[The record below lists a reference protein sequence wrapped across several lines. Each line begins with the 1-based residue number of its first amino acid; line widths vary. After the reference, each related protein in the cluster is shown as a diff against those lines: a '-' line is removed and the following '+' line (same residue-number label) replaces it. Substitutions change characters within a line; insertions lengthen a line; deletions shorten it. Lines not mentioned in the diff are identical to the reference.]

1 MLEVYFTLKGE
12 DKESVFIPVKA
23 KDGVFYLSRSVNDG
37 KPYDVKIKQ
46 DKNTHIF
53 ELAEENPFD
62 EKDDIVESKLVELSE
77 AWMDTTA
84 QGIEDSDSDTIAST
98 DTTIEYTPEQ
108 IFVENKPFSLQQI
121 MDLIENGD
129 IELNPNFQR
138 HFIWDKT
145 RQSRLIESIFLG
157 LPLPSIYFSQYDDG
171 RLAVVDGL
179 QRLNTI
185 RVFQKNELQLI
196 NLEYLKNCEGKK
208 FKELKDVLS
217 PLRLRRF
224 GQTQLMCF
232 VIDYRSPSKLKYDL
246 FRRLNTGGKPLNNQ
260 EIRNCLSRPHLQE
273 ALREMTT
280 SDEFRLATNYS
291 LKDTR
296 MADQEAALRFICFY
310 RKYSQDNPC
319 GDYNGLM
326 DETLD
331 ACVDE
336 LNREKNLDEY
346 QTIYKKS
353 LMMAYQLFE
362 HYAFRKVGLNYI
374 DESRYPINK
383 LLMMCVTV
391 LLAKFHEQ
399 FKIGSTTTLTAKF
412 AELLNKDDQLFNM
425 LTWGTN
431 GKANINYVFRTLK
444 NELFDENLLQ

>member
-1 MLEVYFTLKGE
+1 M
-12 DKESVFIPVKA
+12 
-23 KDGVFYLSRSVNDG
+23 
-37 KPYDVKIKQ
+37 
-46 DKNTHIF
+46 
-53 ELAEENPFD
+53 
-62 EKDDIVESKLVELSE
+62 
-77 AWMDTTA
+77 
-84 QGIEDSDSDTIAST
+84 
-98 DTTIEYTPEQ
+98 
-108 IFVENKPFSLQQI
+108 
-121 MDLIENGD
+121 
-129 IELNPNFQR
+129 
-138 HFIWDKT
+138 
-145 RQSRLIESIFLG
+145 
-157 LPLPSIYFSQYDDG
+157 
-171 RLAVVDGL
+171 
-179 QRLNTI
+179 
-185 RVFQKNELQLI
+185 KNELQLI

>member
-1 MLEVYFTLKGE
+1 MPEVRFTLKGE
-12 DKESVFIPVKA
+12 EKETVFIPIKIN
-23 KDGVFYLSRSVNDG
+23 DGDFCLSRSINDG
-37 KPYDVKIKQ
+37 EPRDIKIEQ
-46 DKNTHIF
+46 DKHTHIF
-53 ELAEENPFD
+53 KLAEPNPFK
-62 EKDDIVESKLVELSE
+62 ESSDIVESKLVELSE

-84 QGIEDSDSDTIAST
+84 QGIEDSDSDVIDSS
-98 DTTIEYTPEQ
+98 DTVSEYNPEQ

-179 QRLNTI
+179 QRLNSI
-185 RVFQKNELQLI
+185 RAFLKNKLKLI
-196 NLEYLKNCEGKK
+196 NLEYLKNCEGKI
-208 FKELKDVLS
+208 FKELKDVLP

-260 EIRNCLSRPHLQE
+260 EIRNCLSRPHLQK
-273 ALREMTT
+273 ALHEMTT
-280 SDEFRLATNYS
+280 SDEFKKSTDYS

-336 LNREKNLDEY
+336 LNREMNLDEY
-346 QTIYKKS
+346 QVIYKKS
-353 LMMAYQLFE
+353 LMMAYQLFGSN
-362 HYAFRKVGLNYI
+362 AFRKVSLDYENKPR
-374 DESRYPINK
+374 SPINK
-383 LLMMCVTV
+383 LLMMCITV
-391 LLAKFHEQ
+391 LLAKFHERY
-399 FKIGSTTTLTAKF
+399 KIGSTTTLTAKF
-412 AELLNKDDQLFNM
+412 AELLNKDEQLFNM

-431 GKANINYVFRTLK
+431 GKANIEYVFKILK
-444 NELFDENLLQ
+444 KELFYIN